1 MYELGQREID
11 AVAKV
16 IREGQLFRYR
26 GGEGGWCDKF
36 ESRFAETTGSKH
48 ALVVSSGTAALICG
62 MVAAGVE
69 PGDEVI
75 VPAYTFMATP
85 LAVLALGAVPVIAD
99 VDESLMLCPKSIEA
113 NITSR
118 TRAIMPVHMIGRSCD
133 MGKIMKLARKHKLL
147 VIEDACQAVGGT
159 YKGKGLGSI
168 GHAGGFSFNQF
179 KIIGA
184 GEGGA
189 MVTNDLTGYDKAM
202 VHHDGGCVFRKH
214 ADKVST
220 PFFAGTNFRVS
231 EITGAI
237 LCEQLKQLPKILK
250 QLRARQAV
258 IREVLGKR
266 FALSPTHDW
275 EGDCG
280 TATPILFDTE
290 ADANAFLDKRQET
303 GPFWPY
309 RPVDTGRHV
318 YTEWS
323 PILDKHGAWC
333 DKANP
338 YATARKN
345 LKYSKDMCASSLA
358 IMSRTVVLLT
368 PYDATLKDL
377 RAALKTL

>member
-1 MYELGQREID
+1 MFELGQREID

-36 ESRFAETTGSKH
+36 ESRFAETIGSKH
-48 ALVVSSGTAALICG
+48 ALVVSSGTGALICG
-62 MVAAGVE
+62 LVAAGVE

-75 VPAYTFMATP
+75 VPSYTFMATP
-85 LAVLALGAVPVIAD
+85 LAVLAVGAVPVIAD
-99 VDESLMLCPKSIEA
+99 VDESLMLCPKSIEG
-113 NITSR
+113 NINSR

-133 MGKIMKLARKHKLL
+133 MGKIMKLAKKHDLL
-147 VIEDACQAVGGT
+147 VIEDACQAAGGT

-250 QLRARQAV
+250 RLRARQAV
-258 IREVLGKR
+258 IREVLGKT
-266 FALSPTHDW
+266 FTLSPTHDW

-280 TATPILFDTE
+280 TSTPIIFDTK
-290 ADANAFLDKRQET
+290 ADADAFLDKHRET
-303 GPFWPY
+303 APFWPY
-309 RPVDTGRHV
+309 KPIDTGRHV
-318 YTEWS
+318 YTHWT

-333 DKANP
+333 EKANP
-338 YATARKN
+338 YATARKS
-345 LKYSKDMCASSLA
+345 LKYSDDMCAKSLD
-358 IMSRTVVLLT
+358 IMSRSVVLLT
-368 PYDATLKDL
+368 PYESTLKEL
-377 RAALKTL
+377 RSALKGI